1 MSRIP
6 SVPLSEFDPELRA
19 MLGADLK
26 SEREMRPMSV
36 RAHHPELAKAYARF
50 MGSFKQHSVL
60 SERLRE
66 LLRLRIAFHNQCR
79 SCMAMRYADAVA
91 DGVSEDLVCSL
102 EKPQEAADLTPAER
116 VALQYA
122 DLLANNHLAIGDALY
137 AQLAEH
143 YSNQQLVELGS
154 WCAICIGFGRLS
166 ATWNMVEDLP
176 ARFQSEGPEPV
187 TPWGPDAWV
196 TQPSKKAPSR
206 MHR

>member
-1 MSRIP
+1 MSRIRC
-6 SVPLSEFDPELRA
+6 LSLQEFDPELRA
-19 MLGADLK
+19 MLGADHK
-26 SEREMRPMSV
+26 SEREMRPTSV

-50 MGSFKQHSVL
+50 AGALKQHAVL

-91 DGVSEDLVCSL
+91 DGVTEDLVCSL
-102 EKPQEAADLTPAER
+102 ERPEEAADLTAAER
-116 VALQYA
+116 LALRYA

-137 AQLAEH
+137 AELAQHFSDKE
-143 YSNQQLVELGS
+143 LVELGS
-154 WCAICIGFGRLS
+154 WCALCIGFGRLS

-176 ARFQSEGPEPV
+176 ARFQVHANAPV

-196 TQPSKKAPSR
+196 THPAAAKAA
-206 MHR
+206 

>member
-1 MSRIP
+1 MSRIRC
-6 SVPLSEFDPELRA
+6 LSLQEFDPELRA
-19 MLGADLK
+19 MLGADHK
-26 SEREMRPMSV
+26 SEREMRPTSV

-50 MGSFKQHSVL
+50 AGALKQHAVL

-91 DGVSEDLVCSL
+91 DGVTEDLVCSL
-102 EKPQEAADLTPAER
+102 ERPEEAADLTAAER
-116 VALQYA
+116 LALRYA

-137 AQLAEH
+137 AELAQHFSDKE
-143 YSNQQLVELGS
+143 LVELGS
-154 WCAICIGFGRLS
+154 WCALCIGFGRLS

-176 ARFQSEGPEPV
+176 ARFQVDANAPV

-196 TQPSKKAPSR
+196 THPAAAKAA
-206 MHR
+206 

>member
-19 MLGADLK
+19 MLGADHK

-50 MGSFKQHSVL
+50 MGALKQHSVL

-116 VALQYA
+116 LALQYA
-122 DLLANNHLAIGDALY
+122 DLLANHHLAIDDALY

-143 YSNQQLVELGS
+143 YSHKQLVELGS

-176 ARFQSEGPEPV
+176 ERFQSEGPLPV

-196 TQPSKKAPSR
+196 TQPAKAARAS
-206 MHR
+206 